1 MHIYCQNSHLLFCT
15 DFHNERMF
23 VIIVSYLIVINFF
36 QHLWGYICMKCIQQV
51 TLYRKLN
58 LETQKR
64 IKLNVKLYE

>member
-51 TLYRKLN
+51 TL
-58 LETQKR
+58 
-64 IKLNVKLYE
+64 